1 MHYDIEHLF
10 GSHRLAVLTQM
21 KTLTVYHVSDLLRA
35 HSPTGGCETIDYGFF
50 NFHFPN
56 VTIFLR

>member
-1 MHYDIEHLF
+1 MGNNIEDLF
-10 GSHRLAVLTQM
+10 STHWLAILTQM

-50 NFHFPN
+50 DFHNPN
-56 VTIFLR
+56 VTIFL